1 MKLDYMVCWNDAMAM
16 LRTHK
21 EAVAAIAGVFLFLP
35 SLLLAYFVGE
45 PPIEGLTDPAEIQ
58 AAQIAFLADNAF
70 SLMLSNL
77 VIGFG
82 SLSLYVLLAPNRR
95 ETVGDVL
102 KAALGLFLFYL
113 LANIFVAIGM
123 FLGLI
128 LFILPGLYLLG
139 RLSMVPMI
147 IADQEERSPIEAIKK
162 NWELTRGNG
171 WSIFLFLVMIILVG
185 GITVL
190 VAGLVV
196 GLIVGLASGGAGWP
210 FFESLFSSVL
220 GAVFQVILI
229 SVVAAIYRQ
238 LSGKSQNVEDVFS

>member
-16 LRTHK
+16 LGTHK

-35 SLLLAYFVGE
+35 SLLWAYFVGE
-45 PPIEGLTDPAEIQ
+45 PPVEGLTDPAEIQ
-58 AAQIAFLADNAF
+58 AAQFAFLADNAF
-70 SLMLSNL
+70 GLMVSNL

-102 KAALGLFLFYL
+102 KAALSLFLFFL
-113 LANIFVAIGM
+113 IANIFVAIGM
-123 FLGLI
+123 LFGFI
-128 LFILPGLYLLG
+128 LFIIPGLYLLG

-147 IADQEERSPIEAIKK
+147 IADQEERNPVEAIKK
-162 NWELTRGNG
+162 NWELTKGNG

-190 VAGLVV
+190 VAGLVI
-196 GLIVGLASGGAGWP
+196 GLIVGLASGGNGWP
-210 FFESLFSSVL
+210 FFESLFSSAL
-220 GAVFQVILI
+220 GAVFQVVLI

-238 LSGKSQNVEDVFS
+238 LSGKSQNVENVFS